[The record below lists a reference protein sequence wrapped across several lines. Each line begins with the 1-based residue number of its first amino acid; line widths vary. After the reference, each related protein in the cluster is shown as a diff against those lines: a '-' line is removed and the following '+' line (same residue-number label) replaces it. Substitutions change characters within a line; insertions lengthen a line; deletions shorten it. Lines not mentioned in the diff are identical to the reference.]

1 MYIGIVLVQDD
12 GVVSVHFCP
21 AFDAGDDGGLACNFG
36 YFLDSANKF
45 GADKAFVN
53 KFISR
58 LKPAFGKPLCHS
70 SGSSRAAWG
79 AIDGL
84 VSIKYCI
91 SSRATCVDCFS
102 GPKDMRQS
110 SNAFLLWV
118 DKLVFFIHFLAQV
131 ARHRDE
137 LLCFEVFDTWKIL
150 LRIYDAIKIAPIGH
164 IDGKLAQFLRLD
176 FKAFCSQKAFD
187 VGKLHRGDLLAYLG
201 VFHQH

>member
-91 SSRATCVDCFS
+91 SSLATWVDCFS

-110 SNAFLLWV
+110 SNAFLLWWTNPYFSFIFWR
-118 DKLVFFIHFLAQV
+118 KL
-131 ARHRDE
+131 R
-137 LLCFEVFDTWKIL
+137 
-150 LRIYDAIKIAPIGH
+150 AIEMSCSALKCSIP
-164 IDGKLAQFLRLD
+164 GKFSCGSMMQ
-176 FKAFCSQKAFD
+176 
-187 VGKLHRGDLLAYLG
+187 
-201 VFHQH
+201 